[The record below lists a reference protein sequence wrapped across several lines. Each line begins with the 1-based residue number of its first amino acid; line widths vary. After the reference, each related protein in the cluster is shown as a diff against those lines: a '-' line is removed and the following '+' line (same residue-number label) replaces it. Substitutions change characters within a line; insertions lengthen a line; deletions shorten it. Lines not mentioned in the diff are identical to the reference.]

1 MCILH
6 NYFRLQIVFVFQ
18 CSKGIRRI
26 VVMTLCMN
34 KKEKKKKLKNT
45 FPYTIFKIM
54 IKRK

>member
-34 KKEKKKKLKNT
+34 KKEKKKLKNT